1 MLGKTSFPIESLRY
15 FILNKKTK
23 LWDHIQA
30 GQLDCVILYIYTF
43 IYWYNII
50 YFFLCKWPSILILNG
65 CTFRRLSPALVTANL
80 LVQNNICSPALFA
93 KHLGPPSHASL
104 CPFKIFKTIRQ
115 TMTNDVSKLDL
126 GIGRE
131 NGMYPSSC
139 PLVLLPSNAA
149 LAHLCNQAPCHHFL
163 RRAGVHY
170 GSPHPLRSLP
180 AKWNWKQ
187 LGLSSTIIWWIVFS
201 GSLWKCAAFFW
212 GIGWSWSLLSGILIS
227 SKRVVYITMAT
238 MENLLA

>member
-15 FILNKKTK
+15 FILNKKQSFGT
-23 LWDHIQA
+23 IFR
-30 GQLDCVILYIYTF
+30 LDSWTVWYYAYILLF
-43 IYWYNII
+43 VDII
-50 YFFLCKWPSILILNG
+50 IFLFYLCKWPSILILNG
-65 CTFRRLSPALVTANL
+65 CRFRRLSLALVTANL
-80 LVQNNICSPALFA
+80 MVQNNICSPALFA

-115 TMTNDVSKLDL
+115 TMTTDVSKLDL

-149 LAHLCNQAPCHHFL
+149 LTHLCNQAPCHHFL

-170 GSPHPLRSLP
+170 GSPHPLRSLR

-187 LGLSSTIIWWIVFS
+187 LGL
-201 GSLWKCAAFFW
+201 L
-212 GIGWSWSLLSGILIS
+212 
-227 SKRVVYITMAT
+227 
-238 MENLLA
+238 